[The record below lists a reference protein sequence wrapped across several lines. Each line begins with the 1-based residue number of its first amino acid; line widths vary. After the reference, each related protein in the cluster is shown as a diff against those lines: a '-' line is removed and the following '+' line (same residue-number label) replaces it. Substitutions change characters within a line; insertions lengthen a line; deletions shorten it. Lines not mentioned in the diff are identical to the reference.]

1 MPENKYQPKTFTLLD
16 EQVDSIVIQELQSM
30 LEYAERD
37 LRRRR
42 VGKDKCGPI
51 FHQDV
56 QKDIAEIKRH
66 IDAFKTV
73 LNYWGVNA

>member
-1 MPENKYQPKTFTLLD
+1 MTKQEYKPKTFTLLD

-30 LEYAERD
+30 LGYAEKD
-37 LRRRR
+37 LKKRQA
-42 VGKDKCGPI
+42 GKGGAVFD
-51 FHQDV
+51 QDV

-73 LNYWGVNA
+73 LRYWGASV

>member
-1 MPENKYQPKTFTLLD
+1 MTENKYQPKTFTLLD
-16 EQVDSIVIQELQSM
+16 EQVDSIVIQELQIT

-37 LRRRR
+37 LKRRKA
-42 VGKDKCGPI
+42 GKGGAI
-51 FHQDV
+51 FDQDI

-73 LNYWGVNA
+73 LHYWGANA